1 MRASEPAE
9 AGTLADAAPE
19 RNRSGAPSGP
29 GAAVTVALIALA
41 LALVAAIQLAMG
53 RVPWCT
59 CGTIKLWHGVAMSS
73 ENSQHLTD
81 WYTPSHVIHGMLF
94 YAGAWGL
101 GRLAGRPLPFSLALL
116 LAVGVEAAWEIVEN
130 TDAVIERYRETT
142 ISLDYYGDSVVNSA
156 QRYSG
161 HDRGIP
167 AGLAPA
173 GRGHGR
179 PRPRDGD
186 RGRGGD
192 PRQPHA
198 QYSDAGL
205 PARGRQGMAD
215 GRVRDVKPEESAIP

>member
-142 ISLDYYGDSVVNSA
+142 ISLDYYGDSVVNSLSDILA
-156 QRYSG
+156 M
-161 HDRGIP
+161 I
-167 AGLAPA
+167 AGFLLAW
-173 GRGHGR
+173 R
-179 PRPRDGD
+179 
-186 RGRGGD
+186 
-192 PRQPHA
+192 
-198 QYSDAGL
+198 L
-205 PARGRQGMAD
+205 PAAVTVALALAMEIAVAAVIRDNLTLNILMLVYPTEA
-215 GRVRDVKPEESAIP
+215 VRAWQMGG

>member
-1 MRASEPAE
+1 MRASESAE
-9 AGTLADAAPE
+9 AGTLAGAAPD
-19 RNRSGAPSGP
+19 RNRAGAPSGP
-29 GAAVTVALIALA
+29 GPTVTVALIALA
-41 LALVAAIQLAMG
+41 LALVAATQLAMG

-142 ISLDYYGDSVVNSA
+142 ISLDYYGDSVVNSLSDILA
-156 QRYSG
+156 M
-161 HDRGIP
+161 I
-167 AGLAPA
+167 AGFLLAW
-173 GRGHGR
+173 R
-179 PRPRDGD
+179 
-186 RGRGGD
+186 
-192 PRQPHA
+192 
-198 QYSDAGL
+198 L
-205 PARGRQGMAD
+205 PAAVTVALALAMEIAVAAVIRDNLTLNILMLVYPTEA
-215 GRVRDVKPEESAIP
+215 VRAWQMGG

>member
-41 LALVAAIQLAMG
+41 LAFVAAIQLAMG

-116 LAVGVEAAWEIVEN
+116 LAVGVEAAWEVVEN
-130 TDAVIERYRETT
+130 TDAVIERYSETT
-142 ISLDYYGDSVVNSA
+142 ISLDYYGDSVVNSLSDILA
-156 QRYSG
+156 M
-161 HDRGIP
+161 I
-167 AGLAPA
+167 AGFLLAW
-173 GRGHGR
+173 R
-179 PRPRDGD
+179 
-186 RGRGGD
+186 
-192 PRQPHA
+192 
-198 QYSDAGL
+198 L
-205 PARGRQGMAD
+205 PAAVTVALALAMEIAVAAVIRDNLTLNILMLVYPTET
-215 GRVRDVKPEESAIP
+215 VRAWQMGG